1 MWIKL
6 AASFLEKGQGRT
18 HSSSHFSDI
27 CSPILVWQYNEHTRE
42 TYNRNTEPNGKHRMN
57 SWLRTDLTALRLSK
71 RWVLRLRTDYFNDL
85 INYNLRV
92 PKFNCLTLGVHIV
105 SLNLNFFRLKYPPN
119 LFLWIKWCGTQIRIS
134 NRHGDFHN
142 RLLLSDIFIHTEV
155 HAFSLCLQPNLTP
168 KTNPSPI
175 HLTIL
180 NLSSPQPLAR
190 KIKLCSIFL

>member
-1 MWIKL
+1 M
-6 AASFLEKGQGRT
+6 
-18 HSSSHFSDI
+18 
-27 CSPILVWQYNEHTRE
+27 
-42 TYNRNTEPNGKHRMN
+42 
-57 SWLRTDLTALRLSK
+57 
-71 RWVLRLRTDYFNDL
+71 
-85 INYNLRV
+85 

-190 KIKLCSIFL
+190 KIKLYSIFLEAKYPLLIIRIPRSMESEHLDLNLDYHIYS